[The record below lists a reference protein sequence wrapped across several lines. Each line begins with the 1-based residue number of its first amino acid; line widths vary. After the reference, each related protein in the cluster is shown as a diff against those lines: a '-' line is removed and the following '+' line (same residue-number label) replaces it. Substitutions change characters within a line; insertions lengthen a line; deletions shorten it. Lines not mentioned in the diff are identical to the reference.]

1 MIQSDHS
8 NLASVSENS
17 NLTIL
22 KATKVLKGAGL
33 DDTPSRFPIDGA
45 KFLTKH
51 YYSEE
56 YVSTSKSIYHELQEI
71 ILAFWRN
78 V

>member
-1 MIQSDHS
+1 MIQCDHS

-33 DDTPSRFPIDGA
+33 DDIPRRFPIDGA
-45 KFLTKH
+45 KFLTTY
-51 YYSEE
+51 YYSE
-56 YVSTSKSIYHELQEI
+56 
-71 ILAFWRN
+71 
-78 V
+78 

>member
-33 DDTPSRFPIDGA
+33 DDIPRRFPIDGA
-45 KFLTKH
+45 KFLTKY

-56 YVSTSKSIYHELQEI
+56 YVCTSKSIYHELQEI
-71 ILAFWRN
+71 ILAFCRN